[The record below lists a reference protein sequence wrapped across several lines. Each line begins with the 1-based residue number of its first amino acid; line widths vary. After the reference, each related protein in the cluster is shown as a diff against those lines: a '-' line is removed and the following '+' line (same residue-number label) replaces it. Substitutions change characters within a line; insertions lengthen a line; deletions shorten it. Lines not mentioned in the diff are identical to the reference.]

1 MSLLTSLIKAGS
13 QFQQATA
20 RKAADP
26 QSTAAGKASGA
37 QSTDSRQGT
46 DDTFTLSGSK
56 PRGKTGRL
64 SVSEYRQQV
73 GQDLAFVRETLRH
86 KLAEYGMQPTT
97 QIAASR
103 SSTGDV
109 QVQGR
114 MPEQPRQRI
123 EQDLNNSREF
133 RDALQRL
140 SVNEPTL
147 TFVDTA
153 LKLNQA
159 YGTSNTVLDTMVSDN
174 QQFNGLQDLVHRYDS
189 IRRTFSANSAEAAG
203 TAPSSREYAF
213 RLNARA

>member
-20 RKAADP
+20 GKAP
-26 QSTAAGKASGA
+26 EPKNTTAGKASQA
-37 QSTDSRQGT
+37 RPADSPQGN
-46 DDTFTLSGSK
+46 DDTFTLSGGKAQS
-56 PRGKTGRL
+56 KTGRL
-64 SVSEYRQQV
+64 SVTEYRQQV
-73 GQDLAFVRETLRH
+73 GQDLAFVQETLRH

-103 SSTGDV
+103 AASGDV
-109 QVQGR
+109 EVQGR
-114 MPEQPRQRI
+114 MPDQPRQRI

-147 TFVDTA
+147 KFVDSA

-159 YGTSNTVLDTMVSDN
+159 YGTSNTVLDTLVSDN

-189 IRRTFSANSAEAAG
+189 IRRTFTTDTGS
-203 TAPSSREYAF
+203 SSRDYAF

>member
-1 MSLLTSLIKAGS
+1 MSLLSSLIKAGT

-20 RKAADP
+20 RKSADAQP
-26 QSTAAGKASGA
+26 APAGKAD
-37 QSTDSRQGT
+37 QSQATASHQGN
-46 DDTFTLSGSK
+46 DDTFTLTGSK
-56 PRGKTGRL
+56 PKTKTGRL
-64 SVSEYRQQV
+64 SVTQYRQQV

-103 SSTGDV
+103 ATNGEV

-133 RDALQRL
+133 REAMQRL

-147 TFVDTA
+147 AFVDTA

-159 YGTSNTVLDTMVSDN
+159 YGTSNTVLDTLVSDN

-189 IRRTFSANSAEAAG
+189 IRRNFATDAVA
-203 TAPSSREYAF
+203 TSREYAF

>member
-13 QFQQATA
+13 QLQQATA

-26 QSTAAGKASGA
+26 QSATTGKASQA
-37 QSTDSRQGT
+37 TPADSRQGN
-46 DDTFTLSGSK
+46 DDTFTLSGAK
-56 PRGKTGRL
+56 PQSKTGRL

-73 GQDLAFVRETLRH
+73 GQDLALVRETLRH
-86 KLAEYGMQPTT
+86 KLAEYSMQPTT

-103 SSTGDV
+103 SASGDV
-109 QVQGR
+109 EVQGR

-147 TFVDTA
+147 AFVDTA

-159 YGTSNTVLDTMVSDN
+159 YDTSNTVLDTLVSDN
-174 QQFNGLQDLVHRYDS
+174 QQFNGLQDLVHRHDS
-189 IRRTFSANSAEAAG
+189 IRRTYASDTGSPARN
-203 TAPSSREYAF
+203 YAF
-213 RLNARA
+213 QLNARA

>member
-26 QSTAAGKASGA
+26 QSATAGKAGQA
-37 QSTDSRQGT
+37 RPADSRQGN
-46 DDTFTLSGSK
+46 DDTFTLSGGK
-56 PRGKTGRL
+56 PQGKTGRL
-64 SVSEYRQQV
+64 SVTEYRQQV

-103 SSTGDV
+103 SASGDV

-133 RDALQRL
+133 RDSLQRL

-147 TFVDTA
+147 EFVDTA

-159 YGTSNTVLDTMVSDN
+159 YGTSNTVLDTLVSDN

-189 IRRTFSANSAEAAG
+189 IRRTYTGDTSAPA
-203 TAPSSREYAF
+203 RDYAF

>member
-1 MSLLTSLIKAGS
+1 MSLLTSLIKASS

-20 RKAADP
+20 RKAAEP
-26 QSTAAGKASGA
+26 QTKASGQA
-37 QSTDSRQGT
+37 SPTNQADRRQGN
-46 DDTFTLSGSK
+46 DDTFTRSDGKGAS
-56 PRGKTGRL
+56 KTGRL
-64 SVSEYRQQV
+64 SVNEYRQQV

-86 KLAEYGMQPTT
+86 KLAEYSMQPTT
-97 QIAASR
+97 QISASR
-103 SSTGDV
+103 SASGDV

-114 MPEQPRQRI
+114 MSEQPRQRI

-189 IRRTFSANSAEAAG
+189 IRRTFTAE
-203 TAPSSREYAF
+203 TPTSSPEYAF

>member
-13 QFQQATA
+13 QFQQAAA
-20 RKAADP
+20 RKPEDP
-26 QSTAAGKASGA
+26 QSTMAGKASQAGP
-37 QSTDSRQGT
+37 TDKRQGN
-46 DDTFTLSGSK
+46 DDTFTLSGGKAQS
-56 PRGKTGRL
+56 KTGRL
-64 SVSEYRQQV
+64 SVTEYRQQV
-73 GQDLAFVRETLRH
+73 GQDLAFVQETLRH

-103 SSTGDV
+103 SASGEV

-133 RDALQRL
+133 RDALKRL
-140 SVNEPTL
+140 SLNEPTL
-147 TFVDTA
+147 KFVDSA

-159 YGTSNTVLDTMVSDN
+159 YGTSNTVLETLVSDN

-189 IRRTFSANSAEAAG
+189 IRKTFSGQSLPLAEGTSASG
-203 TAPSSREYAF
+203 YAF
-213 RLNARA
+213 SLNQRA

>member
-26 QSTAAGKASGA
+26 QSATAGKAA
-37 QSTDSRQGT
+37 QAQPADSRQGN
-46 DDTFTLSGSK
+46 DDTFTLSGGK
-56 PRGKTGRL
+56 PQTKTGRL
-64 SVSEYRQQV
+64 SVTEYRQQV

-103 SSTGDV
+103 SAGGDV

-133 RDALQRL
+133 RDSLQRL

-147 TFVDTA
+147 EFVDTA

-159 YGTSNTVLDTMVSDN
+159 YGTSNTVLDTLVSDN

-189 IRRTFSANSAEAAG
+189 IRRNYAG
-203 TAPSSREYAF
+203 DTGSPARDYAF

>member
-13 QFQQATA
+13 QLQQATA
-20 RKAADP
+20 RNAPDP
-26 QSTAAGKASGA
+26 QSATTGKASQA
-37 QSTDSRQGT
+37 RRADSRQGN
-46 DDTFTLSGSK
+46 DDTFTLSGGK
-56 PRGKTGRL
+56 PQSKTGRL

-86 KLAEYGMQPTT
+86 KLAEYSMQPTT

-103 SSTGDV
+103 SASGDV
-109 QVQGR
+109 EVHGR

-147 TFVDTA
+147 AFVDTA

-159 YGTSNTVLDTMVSDN
+159 YDTSNTVLDTLVSDN

-189 IRRTFSANSAEAAG
+189 IRRTYASDNGSPA
-203 TAPSSREYAF
+203 RDYAF

>member
-26 QSTAAGKASGA
+26 QAGAAGKASQA
-37 QSTDSRQGT
+37 TPTDTRQGN
-46 DDTFTLSGSK
+46 DDTFTLTGGQ
-56 PRGKTGRL
+56 PRSKTGRL
-64 SVSEYRQQV
+64 SVTEYRQQV
-73 GQDLAFVRETLRH
+73 GQDIAFVRETLRH
-86 KLAEYGMQPTT
+86 KLAEYSMQPTT

-103 SSTGDV
+103 GSNGEV
-109 QVQGR
+109 EIQGR

-123 EQDLNNSREF
+123 QQDLNNSREF

-159 YGTSNTVLDTMVSDN
+159 YGTSNTVLDTLVSDN

-189 IRRTFSANSAEAAG
+189 IRRTFSGDSGDTASSARA
-203 TAPSSREYAF
+203 YAF

>member
-20 RKAADP
+20 RKAAEP
-26 QSTAAGKASGA
+26 QAGAAGKARQA
-37 QSTDSRQGT
+37 STANAHQGN
-46 DDTFTLSGSK
+46 DDTFTLTGGKPGS
-56 PRGKTGRL
+56 KTGRL
-64 SVSEYRQQV
+64 SVNEYRQQV
-73 GQDLAFVRETLRH
+73 GQDIAFVRETLRH

-103 SSTGDV
+103 GAGGEV
-109 QVQGR
+109 EVQGR

-123 EQDLNNSREF
+123 QQDLNNSREF

-147 TFVDTA
+147 EFVDTA

-159 YGTSNTVLDTMVSDN
+159 YGTSNTVLDTLVSDN

-189 IRRTFSANSAEAAG
+189 IRRTFSAEAVDSGARSQ
-203 TAPSSREYAF
+203 AYAF